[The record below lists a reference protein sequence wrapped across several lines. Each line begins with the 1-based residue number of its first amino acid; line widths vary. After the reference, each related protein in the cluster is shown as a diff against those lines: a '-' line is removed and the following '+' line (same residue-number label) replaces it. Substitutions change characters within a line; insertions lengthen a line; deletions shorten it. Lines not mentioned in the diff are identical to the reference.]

1 MNERFSIL
9 SKDLTKKLDD
19 KEKKSKQNLFY
30 SKNIVIDMINICKNI
45 IKK

>member
-19 KEKKSKQNLFY
+19 KEKKANRIYFTPKIL
-30 SKNIVIDMINICKNI
+30 
-45 IKK
+45 